1 MGKLSLNL
9 CIQKRDENTGQGF
22 PQPPVHKVW
31 EPLKCCAAE
40 IACSINCSKC
50 CCLSSFRCTEGF
62 GNKTLLVYSLGE
74 EEAVASNCQEL
85 HVGAG
90 PAVVQ
95 LPPPARCR
103 YFLNMSCFGFF
114 FSFTSPNIL
123 LPREDSVQQL
133 LISGNLF
140 IRLQLVCSLTV
151 SWEC

>member
-50 CCLSSFRCTEGF
+50 CCLSSFQCTEGF

-103 YFLNMSCFGFF
+103 YFLNMSCFGVFF
-114 FSFTSPNIL
+114 LCLSQHSFTQRGFCAATSH
-123 LPREDSVQQL
+123 
-133 LISGNLF
+133 
-140 IRLQLVCSLTV
+140 IRKPFHQAAACL
-151 SWEC
+151 

>member
-62 GNKTLLVYSLGE
+62 GNKTLLVYSLEE

-85 HVGAG
+85 HMGAG

-114 FSFTSPNIL
+114 FFLYLSQHSFTQRGFCAATSH
-123 LPREDSVQQL
+123 
-133 LISGNLF
+133 
-140 IRLQLVCSLTV
+140 IRKPFHQAAACL
-151 SWEC
+151 